1 MNITKTLAICL
12 AAALTAALTAC
23 GPARPAAT
31 PESDAEASAKTG
43 ASAESAAPE
52 PDAYAEAGTET
63 ERGFVLDNV
72 LHSSEGDI
80 HYNLYTPESYD
91 GSEPRALFVTLAGY
105 EGLYFQG
112 VGANLAEDFG
122 FEAQDYDPDMLVLAP
137 QLNDW
142 GETSARQTI
151 ALVEYF
157 LAEYSIDPARV
168 YLHGMSG
175 GGETASLVMGMRPE
189 LFAACLVTSTRW
201 DGDLDVLAASRTP
214 VYMAIGDRDS
224 YYGAQPLTD
233 AYNELHAIYASQ
245 GLSDAEIDGLL
256 VLDVRSQDFFDAP
269 RLQRPACRRP
279 GLCPRQYG
287 HGLAVFAHE
296 GGEHTHGIH
305 GETSRLERDHGGRA
319 RRLAGGVRLRR
330 RVGAEPDGRDEQPAP
345 AGA

>member
-31 PESDAEASAKTG
+31 PESDAEASAETG

-189 LFAACLVTSTRW
+189 LLYVYLLARAGTATWTSSPHHARRYTWRSATVTANTAPR
-201 DGDLDVLAASRTP
+201 
-214 VYMAIGDRDS
+214 
-224 YYGAQPLTD
+224 PLTGR
-233 AYNELHAIYASQ
+233 I
-245 GLSDAEIDGLL
+245 
-256 VLDVRSQDFFDAP
+256 
-269 RLQRPACRRP
+269 QRTARH
-279 GLCPRQYG
+279 LC
-287 HGLAVFAHE
+287 
-296 GGEHTHGIH
+296 
-305 GETSRLERDHGGRA
+305 
-319 RRLAGGVRLRR
+319 LAGAL
-330 RVGAEPDGRDEQPAP
+330 GR
-345 AGA
+345 